1 MSKNIFEQASRL
13 KLRFETTKGLL
24 SVEDLQQLSLQ
35 SLDTI
40 AKAVNRKLKE
50 VAEESFIPT
59 PIRTNS
65 ASAEL
70 QLKLDLLKHVITT
83 LDAET
88 KAKLARSKRQAD
100 LAQLRQ
106 LAAAKTNEALASQS
120 LEDILKK
127 ISELEAETAVSTS
140 V

>member
-1 MSKNIFEQASRL
+1 MSENIFEQASRL

-24 SVEDLQQLSLQ
+24 SVEDLWQLSLQ

-50 VAEESFIPT
+50 VAEESFIPA

>member
-1 MSKNIFEQASRL
+1 MSENIFEQASRL

-24 SVEDLQQLSLQ
+24 SVEDLWQLSLQ

-50 VAEESFIPT
+50 VAEESFIPA

-127 ISELEAETAVSTS
+127 ISELEAETAVSAS

>member
-1 MSKNIFEQASRL
+1 M
-13 KLRFETTKGLL
+13 
-24 SVEDLQQLSLQ
+24 Q

>member
-24 SVEDLQQLSLQ
+24 SVEDLWQLSLQ

-127 ISELEAETAVSTS
+127 ISELEAETAVSAS